1 MLEDITPLILTWN
14 EGPNIQRT
22 LECLAWAK
30 DIVVVDSFSDDDTP
44 AIVSS
49 FSQTRLFQ
57 RKFDDHASQWNFGL
71 QETGI
76 ETAWVMALD
85 ADFNVPAELVDEIRA
100 LESPA
105 DIEGY
110 SSRFVFCVNGKKIK
124 STLCPP
130 VTFLFRR
137 EQAEYY
143 GDGHTQ
149 KLRLRGRIEKLQT
162 PILHDDRK
170 SFSRWLLSQARYQ
183 ELDSRKLLNTPS
195 SALDFPDRIRKL
207 RMIAPVAV
215 LFYCLIWRGGL
226 LDGVPGI
233 YYALQRTLAELILSL
248 YLIEADLKRAGH
260 HATPRRSMVAEV
272 VEHVAKKDL

>member
-1 MLEDITPLILTWN
+1 
-14 EGPNIQRT
+14 
-22 LECLAWAK
+22 
-30 DIVVVDSFSDDDTP
+30 
-44 AIVSS
+44 
-49 FSQTRLFQ
+49 
-57 RKFDDHASQWNFGL
+57 
-71 QETGI
+71 
-76 ETAWVMALD
+76 MALD
-85 ADFNVPAELVDEIRA
+85 ADFNVPSKLVDEIRA
-100 LESPA
+100 LQPLA

-143 GDGHTQ
+143 GDVTRRSSG
-149 KLRLRGRIEKLQT
+149 
-162 PILHDDRK
+162 
-170 SFSRWLLSQARYQ
+170 SAAASRSYKRQYFTTIANRFRVGCSQARYQ

-195 SALDFPDRIRKL
+195 SALNFPDRIRKL
-207 RMIAPVAV
+207 RVIAPVAA

-260 HATPRRSMVAEV
+260 HATLRRSMVSEV